1 MKHKI
6 IRVLSKPTQ
15 VISAT
20 ALLALIAGVF
30 IYKNVGIAPV
40 VRLQRD
46 NLKTASIFG
55 GYRDGDEVN
64 LAFPKGGR
72 VNTVSVKVGD
82 TVKKGDVLASLDAID
97 AEGMMNQARGALS
110 VAQANYEKVLNGA
123 SGPDID
129 VLKASLDRAESNYDN
144 TKETQDVAVK
154 NAYFNLL
161 NSTIQAFPA
170 NGTSDDSAPI
180 ISGTYNLGEEGDIA
194 LEFFHS
200 TGGSGVAFRASGMA
214 TGTGQVNLINE
225 QPIGNSGLYVKFK
238 DSMQIQNENWTISL
252 PNKKAP
258 NYLANLNAYQS
269 ALHVRDQMVADASAA
284 LDQAKSVLAAKQAA
298 ARPEDVSIAKAGV
311 EAATGALRIA
321 EGAYNNNFIY
331 APEDGTITVLNIK
344 AGEIAVMNQRIISM
358 VVKK

>member
-6 IRVLSKPTQ
+6 IRLLSKPAQ
-15 VISAT
+15 VISTVAI
-20 ALLALIAGVF
+20 LAVIAGIF

-40 VRLQRD
+40 VHIQEDGLR
-46 NLKTASIFG
+46 TASIFG

-64 LAFPKGGR
+64 LAFPRGGR
-72 VNTVSVKVGD
+72 VNAVPIKVGD
-82 TVKKGDVLASLDAID
+82 TVKKGAVLASLDAID
-97 AEGMMNQARGALS
+97 AEGMMNQARGALA
-110 VAQANYEKVLNGA
+110 VAKANYEKILNGA
-123 SGPDID
+123 TSPDID
-129 VLKASLDRAESNYDN
+129 VLKAALERAQSNYDK

-170 NGTSDDSAPI
+170 NGISDDSAPI
-180 ISGTYNLGEEGDIA
+180 ISGTYNLGEEGAIG

-225 QPIGNSGLYVKFK
+225 QPIGNSGLYLKFK
-238 DSMQIQNENWTISL
+238 DSMQIQNENWTINI

-269 ALHVRDQMVADASAA
+269 ALHVRDQVVADASAA
-284 LDQAKSVLAAKQAA
+284 LEQAKSVLAAKQAA
-298 ARPEDVSIAKAGV
+298 ARPEDVAIAKAGV
-311 EAATGALRIA
+311 EAAAGALRVA

-331 APEDGTITVLNIK
+331 APEDGMITVLNIK
-344 AGEIAVMNQRIISM
+344 AGEIAVVNQRIISM